1 MFHITAN
8 NSAHRVVIVASL
20 ITDVIGDIRPG
31 FQSAETIYS
40 EFK

>member
-8 NSAHRVVIVASL
+8 NSAHRAVIVASL

-40 EFK
+40 GFK